1 MKLKTYML
9 YVVSVMMLL
18 AACNDME
25 NVPTNKIT
33 DNSYWT
39 SEAKAQNVVNMAYS
53 QMYDAGKMWSDESLS
68 DNVID
73 GRTVTDQR
81 AIRKGQATPSIGVF
95 DSEWK
100 NLYGG
105 IKTCHVF
112 LEKVDLVSNMN
123 PAAKARMIAE
133 IRFIRAAIYFRLVN
147 FYGDVPFFTKDITLD
162 EANSISR
169 TSAATVLQFIHDEL
183 EDIKDDLPINTALSA
198 DEQGKITKGAVSMLQ
213 ARVYLME
220 GNWDKV
226 ITYTDNL
233 INNQGEYGTY
243 DLYPSY
249 RGLFEEEN
257 EYNQE
262 VIMDRSY
269 VKKLLTWGDM
279 VDMAPLSVGG
289 RAINR
294 APQQSLV
301 DSYIMLNGKRID
313 EQGSN
318 YNKDYPYANRD
329 PRMTATI
336 IYDGYDWSGNVN
348 DGSQGTVIHIDPN
361 TSTTVDKYIYG
372 SNNTATGYYVRK
384 YYSPQDA
391 GDLNSGLNIITMRY
405 ADVLL
410 MYAEAKF
417 EKGEFTEDIWNMTIK
432 RIRERA
438 GFTDSGALEYPSLSS
453 DDMRKLIR
461 NERRCELAMEG
472 LRWFDIKRWKAG
484 SEYLTGNVEGATFD
498 GVGTIRVDS
507 YNFNEQRDYLWA
519 VPQSQIDL
527 NHNLAPNNPG
537 YAN

>member
-1 MKLKTYML
+1 ML
-9 YVVSVMMLL
+9 YVVSAMMLL

-25 NVPTNKIT
+25 NVPTNKFT

-279 VDMAPLSVGG
+279 VDMASLSVGG

>member
-9 YVVSVMMLL
+9 YVVSAMMLL

-25 NVPTNKIT
+25 NVPTNKFT

-39 SEAKAQNVVNMAYS
+39 SEAKAQNVVNMVYS

-112 LEKVDLVSNMN
+112 LEKVDLVPNMN

-249 RGLFEEEN
+249 RGLFVEEN

>member
-9 YVVSVMMLL
+9 YVVSAMMLL

-25 NVPTNKIT
+25 NVPTNKFT

-112 LEKVDLVSNMN
+112 LEKVDLVPNMN

-243 DLYPSY
+243 DLYLSY

-294 APQQSLV
+294 VPQQSLV

-361 TSTTVDKYIYG
+361 TSTTVDKYVYG

>member
-9 YVVSVMMLL
+9 YVVSAMMLL

-25 NVPTNKIT
+25 NVPTNKFT

-112 LEKVDLVSNMN
+112 LEKVDLVPNMN

-243 DLYPSY
+243 DLY
-249 RGLFEEEN
+249 RF
-257 EYNQE
+257 
-262 VIMDRSY
+262 D
-269 VKKLLTWGDM
+269 
-279 VDMAPLSVGG
+279 
-289 RAINR
+289 
-294 APQQSLV
+294 
-301 DSYIMLNGKRID
+301 
-313 EQGSN
+313 
-318 YNKDYPYANRD
+318 
-329 PRMTATI
+329 
-336 IYDGYDWSGNVN
+336 
-348 DGSQGTVIHIDPN
+348 
-361 TSTTVDKYIYG
+361 
-372 SNNTATGYYVRK
+372 
-384 YYSPQDA
+384 
-391 GDLNSGLNIITMRY
+391 
-405 ADVLL
+405 
-410 MYAEAKF
+410 
-417 EKGEFTEDIWNMTIK
+417 
-432 RIRERA
+432 
-438 GFTDSGALEYPSLSS
+438 
-453 DDMRKLIR
+453 KLI
-461 NERRCELAMEG
+461 
-472 LRWFDIKRWKAG
+472 K
-484 SEYLTGNVEGATFD
+484 S
-498 GVGTIRVDS
+498 
-507 YNFNEQRDYLWA
+507 
-519 VPQSQIDL
+519 
-527 NHNLAPNNPG
+527 
-537 YAN
+537 

>member
-9 YVVSVMMLL
+9 YVVSAMMLL

-25 NVPTNKIT
+25 NVPTNKFT

-112 LEKVDLVSNMN
+112 LEKVDLVPNMN

-198 DEQGKITKGAVSMLQ
+198 GEQGKITKGAVSMLQ

-294 APQQSLV
+294 VPQQSLV

-361 TSTTVDKYIYG
+361 TSTTVDKYVYG

>member
-9 YVVSVMMLL
+9 YVVSAVLL
-18 AACNDME
+18 LSACNGME
-25 NVPTNKIT
+25 NVPTNKFT

-95 DSEWK
+95 SSEWQS
-100 NLYGG
+100 LYGG

-112 LEKVDLVSNMN
+112 LDKVDLIPNMD

-162 EANSISR
+162 EANTISR
-169 TSAATVLQFIHDEL
+169 TPAATVLQFIHDEL
-183 EDIKDDLPINTALSA
+183 EDIKDDLPINTSLSA

-243 DLYPSY
+243 DLFPSY
-249 RGLFEEEN
+249 CGLFEEEN
-257 EYNQE
+257 EHNQE
-262 VIMDRSY
+262 VILDRSY

-289 RAINR
+289 RTINR
-294 APQQSLV
+294 VPQQSLV

-313 EQGSN
+313 EAGSG
-318 YNKDYPYANRD
+318 YTADYPYANRD

-336 IYDGYDWSGNVN
+336 VYDGYDWSGNVN
-348 DGSQGTVIHIDPN
+348 DGSVGTVIHVDPS
-361 TSTTVDKYIYG
+361 TSTTVDKYVYG

-417 EKGEFTEDIWNMTIK
+417 EKGEFTKDIWDMTIK

-438 GFTDSGALEYPSLSS
+438 GFTDAGALEYPSLST
-453 DDMRKLIR
+453 DDMRQLIR

-484 SEYLTGNVEGATFD
+484 SEYLNGDVNGATFE
-498 GVGTIRVDS
+498 GEGTIRVDS
-507 YNFNEQRDYLWA
+507 YSFNEQRDYLWA
-519 VPQSQIDL
+519 VPQTQIDL

>member
-9 YVVSVMMLL
+9 YVVSAMMLL

-25 NVPTNKIT
+25 NVPTNKFT

-112 LEKVDLVSNMN
+112 LEKVDLVPNMN

-233 INNQGEYGTY
+233 INNQGEYGIY

-294 APQQSLV
+294 VPQQSLV

-336 IYDGYDWSGNVN
+336 IYDGYDWNGNVN

>member
-9 YVVSVMMLL
+9 YVVSAMMLL

-25 NVPTNKIT
+25 NVPTNKFT

-105 IKTCHVF
+105 IKTCHVL
-112 LEKVDLVSNMN
+112 LEKVDLVPNMN

-294 APQQSLV
+294 VPQQSLV

-361 TSTTVDKYIYG
+361 TSTTVDKYVYG

-432 RIRERA
+432 CIRERA

>member
-9 YVVSVMMLL
+9 YVVSAMMLL

-25 NVPTNKIT
+25 NVPTNKFT

-112 LEKVDLVSNMN
+112 LEKVDLVPNMN

-249 RGLFEEEN
+249 RRLFEEEN

-294 APQQSLV
+294 VPQQSLV

-361 TSTTVDKYIYG
+361 TSTTVDKYVYG
-372 SNNTATGYYVRK
+372 SNNTVTGYYVRK

>member
-9 YVVSVMMLL
+9 YVVSAMMLL

-25 NVPTNKIT
+25 NVPTNKFT

-112 LEKVDLVSNMN
+112 LEKVDLVPNMN

-262 VIMDRSY
+262 VIMAEVRILGELPNDDIY
-269 VKKLLTWGDM
+269 DFVLLTVRENQLYEALTELKNNKRNTNVTM
-279 VDMAPLSVGG
+279 
-289 RAINR
+289 IN
-294 APQQSLV
+294 SL
-301 DSYIMLNGKRID
+301 
-313 EQGSN
+313 
-318 YNKDYPYANRD
+318 
-329 PRMTATI
+329 
-336 IYDGYDWSGNVN
+336 
-348 DGSQGTVIHIDPN
+348 
-361 TSTTVDKYIYG
+361 
-372 SNNTATGYYVRK
+372 
-384 YYSPQDA
+384 
-391 GDLNSGLNIITMRY
+391 
-405 ADVLL
+405 
-410 MYAEAKF
+410 
-417 EKGEFTEDIWNMTIK
+417 
-432 RIRERA
+432 
-438 GFTDSGALEYPSLSS
+438 
-453 DDMRKLIR
+453 
-461 NERRCELAMEG
+461 
-472 LRWFDIKRWKAG
+472 
-484 SEYLTGNVEGATFD
+484 
-498 GVGTIRVDS
+498 DS
-507 YNFNEQRDYLWA
+507 YNKWEDIVGKGRILPAFPGAGGSINDDGILDAALTPRLIQPTTFAEISGNKSERTKQFSEILRHAHIPYQKVTDMHLWQLCHLAMVVPIADAYYESDDPEKVEKEWKIMRKTAERLKRNFNFLRKQKGKLSPWKMNIFCFLPLPFLAIMLA
-519 VPQSQIDL
+519 VTFGSSFGDKFMYQ
-527 NHNLAPNNPG
+527 HAMKAPDEMRELHKQF
-537 YAN
+537 YAYMKRMKKCGCKAKKVQ

>member
-9 YVVSVMMLL
+9 YVVSAMMLL

-25 NVPTNKIT
+25 NVPTNKFT

-39 SEAKAQNVVNMAYS
+39 SEAKAQNVVNMVYS

-112 LEKVDLVSNMN
+112 LEKVDLVPNMN

-220 GNWDKV
+220 GNWNKV

-233 INNQGEYGTY
+233 INNQGEYGIY

>member
-9 YVVSVMMLL
+9 YVVSAMMLL

-25 NVPTNKIT
+25 NVPTNKFT

-73 GRTVTDQR
+73 GRIVTDQR

-112 LEKVDLVSNMN
+112 LEKVDLVPNMN
-123 PAAKARMIAE
+123 PAAKAHMIAE

-233 INNQGEYGTY
+233 INNQGEYGIY

-294 APQQSLV
+294 VPQQSLV

>member
-9 YVVSVMMLL
+9 YVVSAMMLL

-25 NVPTNKIT
+25 NVPTNKFT

-112 LEKVDLVSNMN
+112 LEKVDLVPNMN

-233 INNQGEYGTY
+233 INNQSEYGTY

-294 APQQSLV
+294 VPQQSLV

-348 DGSQGTVIHIDPN
+348 DGSQGTIIHIDPN

>member
-9 YVVSVMMLL
+9 YVVSAMMLL
-18 AACNDME
+18 AACNAME
-25 NVPTNKIT
+25 NVPTNKFT

-112 LEKVDLVSNMN
+112 LEKVDLVPNMN

-294 APQQSLV
+294 VPQQSLV

-336 IYDGYDWSGNVN
+336 IYDGYDWNGNVN